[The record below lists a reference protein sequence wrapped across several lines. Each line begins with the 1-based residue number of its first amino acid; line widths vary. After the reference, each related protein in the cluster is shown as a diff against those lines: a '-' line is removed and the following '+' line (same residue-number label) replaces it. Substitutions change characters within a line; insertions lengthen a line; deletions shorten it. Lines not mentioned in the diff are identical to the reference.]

1 MGPPSLWY
9 RTVTEGATHSL
20 VPNRNRRSHPLSGT
34 EPKGGFSEQPDSGAK
49 PGFQTLVPRSGF
61 QGFRLWGP
69 NAWGSRSLSVVA
81 IVPGPSQTLNTS
93 ASGPNSLRTWRQAP
107 QGAVGVWVGV

>member
-1 MGPPSLWY
+1 MAREPRSKQAEAGGRSLSATVGGPLQTP
-9 RTVTEGATHSL
+9 
-20 VPNRNRRSHPLSGT
+20 
-34 EPKGGFSEQPDSGAK
+34 GGFSEQPDPGAK
-49 PGFQTLVPRSGF
+49 PGFQSLIPRLGI
-61 QGFRLWGP
+61 QAVRLCGP